1 MHDDTNTS
9 ILVPGLINTARPV
22 LQLTPASGGGR
33 PVTGVQ
39 CGHTRADTNRLI
51 VNWNGWSRNILKM
64 ALHCVSHSFF
74 KKWNLTLCDRIGSV
88 FSWMLWFASKPCDV
102 EITWLHCQYL
112 VVCVCEVNCIIALI
126 LWINNLQKMENIR
139 QTFTDASS
147 LLSKAVKVTINKS
160 NCWIR
165 LIITHHRTQIFK
177 MRPPWSSIV
186 QSRYL
191 ENFSHVLAPQLGHE
205 FDVW

>member
-1 MHDDTNTS
+1 MMTQTRPSLSQGWS
-9 ILVPGLINTARPV
+9 IRPGPSSSWLRPLVGGGQWQGLSVVTPGQTQTVSLSTEMGGVEILWRWHFTMCVILSSRSEILLSTLWVNRLPV
-22 LQLTPASGGGR
+22 LLNVVIRIQTLWR
-33 PVTGVQ
+33 RD
-39 CGHTRADTNRLI
+39 HMI
-51 VNWNGWSRNILKM
+51 
-64 ALHCVSHSFF
+64 ALSIF
-74 KKWNLTLCDRIGSV
+74 G
-88 FSWMLWFASKPCDV
+88 
-102 EITWLHCQYL
+102 
-112 VVCVCEVNCIIALI
+112 CVCEVNCIIALI